1 MLNTPQ
7 AVKVLKHNPNIIPII
22 LEHGTFFEIVID
34 GEPIAPQRQTPP
46 EKPRQ
51 FKTLPAAH
59 AYLRNF
65 LHYQGDILIKVIPD

>member
-7 AVKVLKHNPNIIPII
+7 TVKVLKHNPNIIPII
-22 LEHGTFFEIVID
+22 CERFAFFEIVLD

-51 FKTLPAAH
+51 FKTLTAAH

-65 LHYQGDILIKVIPD
+65 FTLSGRYIDKGHS